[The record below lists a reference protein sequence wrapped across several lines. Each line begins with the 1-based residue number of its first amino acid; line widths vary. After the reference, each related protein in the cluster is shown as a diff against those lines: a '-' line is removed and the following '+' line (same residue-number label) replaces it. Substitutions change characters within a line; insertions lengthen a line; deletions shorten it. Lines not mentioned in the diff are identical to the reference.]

1 MSEEKE
7 GEKEEWRWEKG
18 GLSFK
23 INFFYLFH
31 IVSIDFSTKFIKQVF
46 I

>member
-1 MSEEKE
+1 MSGRNLGGKE
-7 GEKEEWRWEKG
+7 TGER
-18 GLSFK
+18 GLVLKFLPFL
-23 INFFYLFH
+23 IFH